1 MSAIS
6 GKRKRDRLQII
17 SEILESCLNPKSKTA
32 IMFSVNLSYRM
43 LVGYVTELQEAKLL
57 EFFSETSKYVT
68 TLEGEEYLRK
78 FRELENIADFSS
90 TNRSKNRS

>member
-1 MSAIS
+1 
-6 GKRKRDRLQII
+6 
-17 SEILESCLNPKSKTA
+17 
-32 IMFSVNLSYRM
+32 M